1 MGIVDHDKGSPL
13 SSSVLEII
21 DVKEVY
27 TFINTFIKSAQ
38 WFLDTSPW
46 LIVDDLRHIFLR
58 SIELVVAH
66 FGPVK
71 ICMTSIAHVS

>member
-46 LIVDDLRHIFLR
+46 LIVDDR